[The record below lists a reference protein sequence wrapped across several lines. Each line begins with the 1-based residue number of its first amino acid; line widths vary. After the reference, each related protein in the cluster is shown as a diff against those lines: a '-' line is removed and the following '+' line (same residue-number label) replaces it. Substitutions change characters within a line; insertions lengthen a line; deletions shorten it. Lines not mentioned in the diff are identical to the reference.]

1 MCPDDLLGTPT
12 CNCLFV
18 QPDSWMYTGQDITSE
33 RKDTSAFA
41 CSARSQRHQRQRLLT
56 YVCTCETA
64 AQAQTLG
71 LWGWAGQLSSDTSQ
85 WTTTLLFG
93 WCSRI
98 PALRTARFAMSR
110 IHEVIDCLSALFLKK
125 CYCQFFRYFLWT
137 SKYRIVGKINCISAI

>member
-1 MCPDDLLGTPT
+1 MRLPPGTRLTLGMIAEFYKMSVQQLILWSTAAMCPDDLLGTPT

-93 WCSRI
+93 WCSSMPRC
-98 PALRTARFAMSR
+98 AS
-110 IHEVIDCLSALFLKK
+110 
-125 CYCQFFRYFLWT
+125 
-137 SKYRIVGKINCISAI
+137 